1 MIFTNLIEANL
12 KTNTI
17 GKYIE
22 YYTQLVSTNKEAWE
36 IINEGTESGT
46 LIITDNQI
54 SGKGRHG
61 NEWKSKSGKS
71 LTISLIYK
79 PETIPVEKIGIFP
92 ILTGISVLDGLKELN
107 INGSLKW
114 PNDIIFNKKKVG
126 GILCEAKIQKTNI
139 EWVVIGIGIN
149 VNESKDDFDSGLVK
163 EATSLFMELGQNI
176 QRERVIA
183 SVLNNMELL
192 LKRFENDP
200 INFDISNDWNK
211 YCTHNNKKVSF
222 QKNNVIHSGIFKNI
236 TNDGSCIIEVNGK
249 NMHYSGESINDLQIL
264 M

>member
-22 YYTQLVSTNKEAWE
+22 YYTQLVSTNNEAWE

-54 SGKGRHG
+54 SGKGRNG
-61 NEWKSKSGKS
+61 NEWKSKPGKS
-71 LTISLIYK
+71 LIFSLIYQ
-79 PETIPVEKIGIFP
+79 PERIPVEKIGIFS
-92 ILTGISVLDGLKELN
+92 ILAGISVLDGLKELN
-107 INGSLKW
+107 INGNLKW
-114 PNDIIFNKKKVG
+114 PNDIILNKKKVG
-126 GILCEAKIQKTNI
+126 GILCESKIQKTNI

-149 VNESKDDFDSGLVK
+149 VNESKDDFDSNLDK
-163 EATSLFMELGQNI
+163 KASSLFVELGQNT

-183 SVLNNMELL
+183 SILNNMELL

-200 INFDISNDWNK
+200 INFDISNDWNN

-222 QKNNVIHSGIFKNI
+222 QKDNVTHSGIFKSI

-249 NMHYSGESINDLQIL
+249 NMHYSGDSINDLQIL